1 MPLTK
6 TQFAAGMTVQQ
17 YIDQIKVNKDPFVEI
32 YNAMKV
38 PGEATGMFD
47 GLPAA
52 VNLAVF
58 TADWCGDAVST
69 TPVILRLAESSPKI
83 SVQVFNRDDDVPLAN
98 TFLPEHRAGTVP
110 IFVVFDG
117 EMNEV
122 ARFIETAYGLVP
134 QIDAMDDSA
143 SREAAGPRRGRRPA
157 DHAGAAHRP
166 PGVPRPRL
174 GRGHREGVLRRR
186 HRRIRHAPAGAAGG
200 GRHQVAAGRLSLPG
214 LCRWS
219 DWSGPA
225 CCQALAA

>member
-32 YNAMKV
+32 YNAMTV

-143 SREAAGPRRGRRPA
+143 SREAAGQDEAAARQTMRGRRT
-157 DHAGAAHRP
+157 AHRVSHAQDWGEVIVREFCDVVTAGFGMLQQERPAVGGTKWP
-166 PGVPRPRL
+166 P
-174 GRGHREGVLRRR
+174 E
-186 HRRIRHAPAGAAGG
+186 
-200 GRHQVAAGRLSLPG
+200 
-214 LCRWS
+214 
-219 DWSGPA
+219 D
-225 CCQALAA
+225 